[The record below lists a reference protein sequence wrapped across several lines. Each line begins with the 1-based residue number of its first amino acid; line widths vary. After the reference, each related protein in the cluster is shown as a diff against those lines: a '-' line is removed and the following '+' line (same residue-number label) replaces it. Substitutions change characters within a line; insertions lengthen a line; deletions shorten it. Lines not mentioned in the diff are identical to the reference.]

1 LASQPSS
8 RTIAADYGRTFA
20 KQDFYLDWGMLA
32 GDMFKTFIYVLFK
45 FLLIAAVLAS
55 VTIWFRS
62 DLIWCGVGISSVL
75 IIGAIIINIR
85 NRRNGKGEK

>member
-1 LASQPSS
+1 MPGLLIGLVCGAGELFLLT
-8 RTIAADYGRTFA
+8 RLT
-20 KQDFYLDWGMLA
+20 KVLLA

-45 FLLIAAVLAS
+45 FLLIAAALAS

-85 NRRNGKGEK
+85 NRRNGKGEQ

>member
-1 LASQPSS
+1 MPGLLIGLVCGAGELFLLT
-8 RTIAADYGRTFA
+8 RLT
-20 KQDFYLDWGMLA
+20 KVLLA